1 MGWGWERGSGLGL
14 DLDSDLDLGWDWD
27 LRSVSG
33 LGLQPATAK
42 DWVTAWETET
52 RSGSATGPPG
62 SEMGTPTDGPDC
74 T

>member
-14 DLDSDLDLGWDWD
+14 DLDSDLG

-33 LGLQPATAK
+33 LGPEPATAK
-42 DWVTAWETET
+42 DWVTAWETEM